1 MPRLAVISSYDRL
14 CGIANYVSRLV
25 PQFHSFADVEV
36 LPLDVDLL
44 SSPTGA
50 DIIEGDNHIRG
61 IASRLA
67 EFDMVNI
74 HVEHGLYGVETSQ
87 ILRRLKILF
96 GAAPALCLTLHW
108 LTPKPHINLLDDARQ
123 AFKGD
128 FEGIGRSI
136 YRAINYSRLGKHL
149 YGRYLRNLQ
158 QKKPI
163 CFITHNVGDRD
174 RLVHEYGLSD
184 VFDHPLAY
192 LSPGDVEA
200 AKIRSNRSQF
210 AAIAHL
216 PTEAKLY
223 GVFGFMAPYKGF
235 EVAIRALKHLGP
247 EHHLAIFGDL
257 APTQTDTRYR
267 DMLIEE
273 ARAIPSRVH
282 FCGTLPDEQFLNAI
296 AICDAVVMPY
306 REVGLSSSGPISL
319 ALELGKRI
327 VASRIKA
334 FEGFSHYYP
343 EKIEFFV
350 PGDDR
355 HLAAQLTSPANTSAI
370 NMTEFSPFQRNIDVY
385 RRALLG
391 LLNNAS
397 P

>member
-1 MPRLAVISSYDRL
+1 MPRLAIISSYDRL

-25 PQFHSFADVEV
+25 PQLRHFTDVEV

-44 SSPTGA
+44 SGVSRA
-50 DIIEGDNHIRG
+50 DIIQGDNHIRA

-74 HVEHGLYGVETSQ
+74 HVEHGLYGVETTE

-108 LTPKPHINLLDDARQ
+108 LTPKPDSNLLDDARQ

-128 FEGIGRSI
+128 FASIGRSI
-136 YRAINYSRLGKHL
+136 YRKINYSKLGKGL
-149 YGRYLRNLQ
+149 YGQYLRKIQ
-158 QKKPI
+158 QRRPV
-163 CFITHNVGDRD
+163 CFISHNIGDRD
-174 RLVHEYGLSD
+174 RLLHEYGLSN

-192 LSPGDVEA
+192 LSPSDVDA
-200 AKIRSNRSQF
+200 TKIRSNRSQF
-210 AAIAHL
+210 TAIAHL
-216 PTEAKLY
+216 PVETKLY
-223 GVFGFMAPYKGF
+223 GVFGFLAPYKGF

-273 ARAIPSRVH
+273 ASATGSRVH
-282 FCGTLPDEQFLNAI
+282 FCGSLPDEQFLSAI
-296 AICDAVVMPY
+296 AVCDAVVMPY

-343 EKIEFFV
+343 ERIEFFL
-350 PGDDR
+350 PGDER
-355 HLAAQLTSPANTSAI
+355 HLAMQLASPVNTPAI
-370 NMTEFSPFQRNIDVY
+370 STTELSPFQRNIDVY